1 MSLIVLHVRRIST
14 DLLLVTH
21 SLKVSDRTI
30 ENYVKFRTEK
40 VAKNA
45 YLSQVVCLLASSAL
59 GSLLV
64 ASHKTVKLLKIL
76 ISQRPQLSSL

>member
-1 MSLIVLHVRRIST
+1 MSLIRRICT

-30 ENYVKFRTEK
+30 ENYVKNRTEK

-45 YLSQVVCLLASSAL
+45 YLSQVVCLLARSAVPCSWKL
-59 GSLLV
+59 PF